1 MISKYINA
9 LLLVTAASV
18 ISSCSSSSGSA
29 VGGTQVTI
37 NARPSPAVTLAQP
50 AGNKTFTNDL
60 GDSITLTR
68 AYIVISNAT
77 IESTCGVSFSAAA
90 EQLLNF
96 IIPQAQAHTS
106 STPTSI
112 GDPVVVDLL
121 YADNESVHIGTLSP
135 PAETYCGVSLNLLA
149 ADADAINLPEAA
161 GTPNMVGKSVYI
173 EGSFILAGGG
183 SGNILISTG
192 AALSSRHVLLPSLMQ
207 LSANNLSASA
217 GIMFNYDSWFNA
229 IDLALLETETAA
241 FTDLGG
247 TNVNQLLINIGDSI
261 HSF

>member
-9 LLLVTAASV
+9 LLLITAASV

-37 NARPSPAVTLAQP
+37 NARPSPAVTLAQS
-50 AGNKTFTNDL
+50 AGDKTFTNDL
-60 GDSITLTR
+60 GDSITLTQ
-68 AYIVISNAT
+68 AYVVISNAT

-96 IIPQAQAHTS
+96 IIPQAQAHTN
-106 STPTSI
+106 STPTST
-112 GDPVVVDLL
+112 GDPYVVNLL
-121 YADNESVHIGTLSP
+121 NADNESVQIGTLSP
-135 PAETYCGVSLNLLA
+135 PAATYCGVGLNLLA
-149 ADADAINLPEAA
+149 ADADAINLPAAA
-161 GTPNMVGKSVYI
+161 GAPNMVGKSIYI
-173 EGSFILAGGG
+173 EGRYILAGGG

-192 AALSSRHVLLPSLMQ
+192 AALSSRNVLLPSLMQ
-207 LSANNLSASA
+207 LSASNLSASVE
-217 GIMFNYDSWFNA
+217 IVLNYDSWFNA

-241 FTDLGG
+241 FTNPVD
-247 TNVNQLLINIGDSI
+247 TNVNQLLLNIGGSI